1 LEPDGS
7 TGSETLEDDDMLLDD
22 EFSVLL
28 EDISELDVLVV
39 VVVGAVV
46 VVVLVSELVCGSLAG
61 GSLSVGA
68 DEIGSSVEAGGEYST
83 DSELS
88 VLLSDEMLSGGVSA
102 VLCME
107 FDEEGVA
114 DIVEDVDD
122 GSSGTFGTVAV
133 KRDEL
138 LDEDTLPI
146 SIMFTVLSPE
156 LCVSVEQPARTQI
169 DIASDAATINLLLI
183 SLFPKFSV

>member
-1 LEPDGS
+1 MEPDGS

-122 GSSGTFGTVAV
+122 GTFGTVAV

>member
-1 LEPDGS
+1 MEPDGS

-61 GSLSVGA
+61 GSLSV
-68 DEIGSSVEAGGEYST
+68 EAGGEYST

-122 GSSGTFGTVAV
+122 GTFGTVAV

>member
-1 LEPDGS
+1 MEPDGS
-7 TGSETLEDDDMLLDD
+7 TGSETLEDDDMLLDN
-22 EFSVLL
+22 ELSVLL

-39 VVVGAVV
+39 VVGAVV
-46 VVVLVSELVCGSLAG
+46 VVVLVSELDCGSLAG

-83 DSELS
+83 GSELS
-88 VLLSDEMLSGGVSA
+88 VLLSDELLSGGVSA
-102 VLCME
+102 VLCTE
-107 FDEEGVA
+107 VDEEGAA

-122 GSSGTFGTVAV
+122 GASGTFGTVAV

-169 DIASDAATINLLLI
+169 DIASDAATVNLLLI

>member
-1 LEPDGS
+1 MEPDGP

-68 DEIGSSVEAGGEYST
+68 LIYAG
-83 DSELS
+83 
-88 VLLSDEMLSGGVSA
+88 
-102 VLCME
+102 
-107 FDEEGVA
+107 
-114 DIVEDVDD
+114 
-122 GSSGTFGTVAV
+122 
-133 KRDEL
+133 
-138 LDEDTLPI
+138 
-146 SIMFTVLSPE
+146 
-156 LCVSVEQPARTQI
+156 
-169 DIASDAATINLLLI
+169 
-183 SLFPKFSV
+183 FSVRAVCLFTGIKYKLFYLKKSRLIKRILDSTAPHRELFREKIG

>member
-1 LEPDGS
+1 MEPDGS

-88 VLLSDEMLSGGVSA
+88 VLLSDEMLSGGV
-102 VLCME
+102 
-107 FDEEGVA
+107 
-114 DIVEDVDD
+114 
-122 GSSGTFGTVAV
+122 GTVAV